1 MSGLS
6 SAAPTATGSLA
17 QVTLSLLLIVGLI
30 LLLAWLIKKF
40 RVMAPR
46 GSGDFAVEAQLAL
59 GPRERIF
66 LVRVGDAQ
74 VLVGVGAAGMVAL
87 TPLAKSIEL
96 AQPAGAPES
105 GSRLRELM
113 TRDGRR

>member
-1 MSGLS
+1 MTGLT
-6 SAAPTATGSLA
+6 AAVPTATGGFAS
-17 QVTLSLLLIVGLI
+17 VTLSLLLIVGLI
-30 LLLAWLIKKF
+30 FALAWLIKRF
-40 RVMAPR
+40 RVIAPR
-46 GSGDFAVEAQLAL
+46 GTGDLAVEGQLSL

-87 TPLAKSIEL
+87 TPLAKPIEL
-96 AQPAGAPES
+96 STPTAVPDF

-113 TRDGRR
+113 NRDGKR